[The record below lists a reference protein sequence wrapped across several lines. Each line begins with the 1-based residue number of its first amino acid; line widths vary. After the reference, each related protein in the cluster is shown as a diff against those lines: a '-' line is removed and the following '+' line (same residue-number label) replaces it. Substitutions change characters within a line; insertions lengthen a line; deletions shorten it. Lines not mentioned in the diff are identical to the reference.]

1 MSWDTADTALFVS
14 IAPLG
19 QLFTC
24 VMLILVLPLHIYPCH
39 YFIIVIILS
48 FHFILS
54 YIPLSWYYPP
64 TIHPAVRH
72 PGIRRLPPRRTGR
85 QAPRR
90 AKPKPRRTFIVTPLE
105 GAENE
110 HSSGTR
116 IVEILLSTRRHFSV
130 LVTRIK
136 PKHQENVIWCRRRTI
151 SLDFP
156 LKYSIR
162 PQ

>member
-1 MSWDTADTALFVS
+1 MSQPPRWDKTRSPWNRSRPWRRRPRNKTLLPLRTKRTSFKPRKEIVSRLFVPFLWLWLS
-14 IAPLG
+14 RS
-19 QLFTC
+19 
-24 VMLILVLPLHIYPCH
+24 MLILVLPLYIYPCH
-39 YFIIVIILS
+39 YFIFVIILS

-105 GAENE
+105 GPRT
-110 HSSGTR
+110 S
-116 IVEILLSTRRHFSV
+116 ILRG
-130 LVTRIK
+130 
-136 PKHQENVIWCRRRTI
+136 PE
-151 SLDFP
+151 
-156 LKYSIR
+156 
-162 PQ
+162 